1 MKLKPLEWIGIALL
15 AVFAVGKLGGYLSS
29 KVSVGSIKFKLLN
42 TTPAGTTVRL
52 YIPIENK
59 AQVAYPFEN
68 FLGNLFYGNYNLGII
83 SVPGPVLIPAAG
95 STSIQTDVY
104 VPFGNLA
111 TNIVAMIVNG
121 EWLNALVVKGMLT
134 AAGVKIPITQT
145 ISLV

>member
-1 MKLKPLEWIGIALL
+1 MKALEWIGIA
-15 AVFAVGKLGGYLSS
+15 AIGIFAMSKLGDFLSS
-29 KVSVGSIKFKLLN
+29 KLIVGSIKFKLMN

-52 YIPIENK
+52 FIPVQNK
-59 AQVAYPFEN
+59 AQVAYPFES
-68 FLGNLFYGNYNLGII
+68 FVGNLFYGNYNLGII

-95 STSIQTDVY
+95 ATSIQTDVY
-104 VPFGNLA
+104 VPFANLA
-111 TNIVAMIVNG
+111 NNIVAMIVNG

>member
-1 MKLKPLEWIGIALL
+1 MKALEWIGIAAIGL
-15 AVFAVGKLGGYLSS
+15 FAMSKLGDFLSR
-29 KVSVGSIKFKLLN
+29 KLIVGSIKFKLMN

-52 YIPIENK
+52 FIPVENK
-59 AQVAYPFEN
+59 AQVAYPFES
-68 FLGNLFYGNYNLGII
+68 FVGNLFYGNYNLGII

-95 STSIQTDVY
+95 ATSIQTDVY
-104 VPFGNLA
+104 VPFANLA
-111 TNIVAMIVNG
+111 SNIIAMIVNG